1 MTNNQQ
7 PTTNN
12 IGPEPPAPAPSTAST
27 YNRAVTTAKH
37 HAVTPAAAPAAAAPQ
52 ATPGL
57 NDLLIHMAKHHA
69 SDLHLKPMRPPLMRV
84 QGKLSPIGGTEAL
97 KPTDLEKMLLPI
109 LNRTQREKFD
119 AVQSVDFGYG
129 VPGVA
134 RFRGNM
140 YMQRGTVGA
149 VFRRIPIQILGI
161 EKLELPNAIGDLTKI
176 PDGLVLVT
184 GPTGSGKST
193 TLAAMISEIADH
205 EPLHVVTIEDPI
217 EFLFIDKIAAISQ
230 REVGTDTPSFK
241 EALRNAMRQDPD
253 VIMVGEMRDVE
264 TMQTVMTAAETGH
277 LVFSTLH
284 TNNAAQTIDRVI
296 DAFPPDQHKQI
307 RSQLSLVL
315 RGIISLKLIKTRD
328 GKMTAAVEVLKNS
341 PRIAKLIEEGH
352 TKDILEEMESSV
364 GLYRMQSM
372 NQSLIALLVHQKI
385 TYQDAMELS
394 SDADDL
400 SLKIRKL
407 FPQIEERVR
416 QGGDMAPSYS
426 DFSQI
431 TELMDIK
438 RLYEEQEVQWRQR
451 LADKDEEIENLRHDA
466 DFVRQQAAQQQGG
479 VAQKDEEIAR
489 VRGEMERLRADAQAK
504 ILQLQERI
512 KELNQ
517 KLMGGAAAA
526 PKR

>member
-1 MTNNQQ
+1 VTATPQEQQ
-7 PTTNN
+7 
-12 IGPEPPAPAPSTAST
+12 APSFS
-27 YNRAVTTAKH
+27 
-37 HAVTPAAAPAAAAPQ
+37 
-52 ATPGL
+52 L
-57 NDLLIHMAKHHA
+57 NDLLIYMSKQQA
-69 SDLHLKPMRPPLMRV
+69 SDLHLKPMRPPLVRV
-84 QGKLSPIGGTEAL
+84 QGKLIPIKTDPL
-97 KPTDLEKMLLPI
+97 KPADLEKMLLPL
-109 LNRTQREKFD
+109 LNRVQRERFD
-119 AVQSVDFGYG
+119 AQQSVDFGYG

-134 RFRGNM
+134 RFRANM

-149 VFRRIPIQILGI
+149 VFRRIPIQVLSID
-161 EKLELPNAIGDLTKI
+161 KLELPLAVRDLTQL

-193 TLAAMISEIADH
+193 TLAAMILELAEM
-205 EPLHVVTIEDPI
+205 EPLHIVTIEDPI
-217 EFLFIDKIAAISQ
+217 EFLFQDKVAAISQ

-253 VIMVGEMRDVE
+253 VIMVGEMRDIE
-264 TMQTVMTAAETGH
+264 TMQTVLTAAETGH

-284 TNNAAQTIDRVI
+284 TNNAAQTLDRIIDSYPV
-296 DAFPPDQHKQI
+296 DQHKQI

-315 RGIISLKLIKTRD
+315 RGIISLKLVKTAD
-328 GKMTAAVEVLKNS
+328 GRMTAAVEVLKIS
-341 PRIAKLIEEGH
+341 PRIAKLIEDGL
-352 TKDILEEMESSV
+352 TKDILEEMEGSV

-385 TYQDAMELS
+385 SYQDAMALS
-394 SDADDL
+394 SDPDDL
-400 SLKIRKL
+400 SLKLRKL

-426 DFSQI
+426 DYSQI

-451 LADKDEEIENLRHDA
+451 LSDKDEELDGLRHDV
-466 DFVRQQAAQQQGG
+466 DHLRTQLAQQSGG
-479 VAQKDEEIAR
+479 DRTKDDEIAR
-489 VRGEMERLRADAQAK
+489 LRTEAERLRTEAQAK
-504 ILQLQERI
+504 IGQLQERI

-517 KLMGGAAAA
+517 KLMSAPP

>member
-1 MTNNQQ
+1 MTAV
-7 PTTNN
+7 
-12 IGPEPPAPAPSTAST
+12 PEPQAPAFS
-27 YNRAVTTAKH
+27 
-37 HAVTPAAAPAAAAPQ
+37 
-52 ATPGL
+52 L
-57 NDLLIHMAKHHA
+57 NDLLVYMSKQQA
-69 SDLHLKPMRPPLMRV
+69 SDLHLKPMRPPLVRV
-84 QGKLSPIGGTEAL
+84 QGKLIAVKTDPL
-97 KPTDLEKMLLPI
+97 KPADLERMLLPL
-109 LNRTQREKFD
+109 LNRAQKEKFD
-119 AVQSVDFGYG
+119 ASQSVDFGYG

-134 RFRGNM
+134 RFRANI
-140 YMQRGTVGA
+140 YMQRGTCGA
-149 VFRRIPIQILGI
+149 VFRRIPIQVASI
-161 EKLELPNAIGDLTKI
+161 ETLELPIAVKELTQI

-193 TLAAMISEIADH
+193 TLAGMIVEISEH
-205 EPLHVVTIEDPI
+205 EPLHIVTIEDPI
-217 EFLFIDKIAAISQ
+217 EFLFQDRTAAISQ
-230 REVGTDTPSFK
+230 REVGTDTPTFK

-264 TMQTVMTAAETGH
+264 TMQTVLTAAETGH

-284 TNNAAQTIDRVI
+284 TNNAAQTLDRII
-296 DAFPPDQHKQI
+296 DAFPPEQHKQI

-315 RGIISLKLIKTRD
+315 RGVISLKLIKTNS

-341 PRIAKLIEEGH
+341 PRVAKLIEEGH
-352 TKDILEEMESSV
+352 TKDLLEEIESSV

-394 SDADDL
+394 SDSDDL
-400 SLKIRKL
+400 SLKLRKL

-451 LADKDEEIENLRHDA
+451 LSDKEETLEGLRQDA
-466 DFVRQQAAQQQGG
+466 DYLRAQVAQASGG
-479 VAQKDEEIAR
+479 DKQKDEEIAR
-489 VRGEMERLRADAQAK
+489 LKGEAERLRADAQAK
-504 ILQLQERI
+504 INQLQERI

-517 KLMGGAAAA
+517 KLMSASPA
-526 PKR
+526 KR

>member
-1 MTNNQQ
+1 MRAESDTH
-7 PTTNN
+7 PPSLSPHPFI
-12 IGPEPPAPAPSTAST
+12 IGS
-27 YNRAVTTAKH
+27 VTVQTP
-37 HAVTPAAAPAAAAPQ
+37 TPAATEQGPSF
-52 ATPGL
+52 TL
-57 NDLLIHMAKHHA
+57 NDLLIYAAKQQA
-69 SDLHLKPMRPPLMRV
+69 SDLHLKPMRPPLVRIH
-84 QGKLSPIGGTEAL
+84 GKLVPIKTEPL
-97 KPTDLEKMLLPI
+97 KPADLEKMLLPI
-109 LNRTQREKFD
+109 LNRPQREKFD
-119 AVQSVDFGYG
+119 TVQSVDFGYG

-134 RFRGNM
+134 RFRANL

-161 EKLELPNAIGDLTKI
+161 DALELPLAIRDLSHI

-193 TLAAMISEIADH
+193 TLAAMISDIADK
-205 EPLHVVTIEDPI
+205 EPLHIVTIEDPI
-217 EFLFIDKIAAISQ
+217 EFLFIDKISAISQ
-230 REVGTDTPSFK
+230 REVGTDTPNFK

-264 TMQTVMTAAETGH
+264 TMQTVLTASETGH

-284 TNNAAQTIDRVI
+284 TNNAAQTIDRII
-296 DAFPPDQHKQI
+296 DAFPVDQHKQI
-307 RSQLSLVL
+307 RGQLALVL
-315 RGIISLKLIKTRD
+315 RGIISLKLIKNTE

-341 PRIAKLIEEGH
+341 PRIAKLIEDGT

-385 TYQDAMELS
+385 TYQDAMGLA
-394 SDADDL
+394 SDPDDL
-400 SLKIRKL
+400 SLKLRKL

-416 QGGDMAPSYS
+416 QGGDMAPSHS

-431 TELMDIK
+431 TQLMDIK
-438 RLYEEQEVQWRQR
+438 RLYEEQEGQWQQR
-451 LADKDEEIENLRHDA
+451 LADKEAELENLRKDVEYRSQA
-466 DFVRQQAAQQQGG
+466 VAMQQNEFGA
-479 VAQKDEEIAR
+479 KDEEIAR
-489 VRGEMERLRADAQAK
+489 VKGDMERLRSDAQAK
-504 ILQLQERI
+504 IGQLQERI

-517 KLMGGAAAA
+517 KLIAAGQQPG

>member
-1 MTNNQQ
+1 MSAT
-7 PTTNN
+7 
-12 IGPEPPAPAPSTAST
+12 S
-27 YNRAVTTAKH
+27 
-37 HAVTPAAAPAAAAPQ
+37 PQ
-52 ATPGL
+52 AGATPQAQPVTNL
-57 NDLLIHMAKHHA
+57 NDLLVYMAKQQA
-69 SDLHLKPMRPPLMRV
+69 SDLHLKPMRPPLIRV
-84 QGKLSPIGGTEAL
+84 RGKLVPIPGAETL
-97 KPTDLEKMLLPI
+97 KPADLEKMLLPI

-119 AVQSVDFGYG
+119 HVQSVDFGYG
-129 VPGVA
+129 VAGVA

-149 VFRRIPIQILGI
+149 VFRRIPINISGI
-161 EKLELPNAIGDLTKI
+161 DQLELPIAIRDLTQI

-193 TLAAMISEIADH
+193 TLAAMISEIAEH
-205 EPLHVVTIEDPI
+205 EPLHIVTIEDPI
-217 EFLFIDKIAAISQ
+217 EFLMGDKIAAISQ
-230 REVGTDTPSFK
+230 REVGTDTPNFK

-277 LVFSTLH
+277 LVYSTLH
-284 TNNAAQTIDRVI
+284 TNNAAQTIDRII
-296 DAFPPDQHKQI
+296 DSFPADQHKQI
-307 RSQLSLVL
+307 RAQLALVL
-315 RGIISLKLIKTRD
+315 RGVVSLKLIKTRE
-328 GKMTAAVEVLKNS
+328 GNMTAAVEVMKNS
-341 PRIAKLIEEGH
+341 PRIAKLIEDGH

-372 NQSLIALLVHQKI
+372 NQSLVALLVHQKI
-385 TYQDAMELS
+385 TYQDAMALA
-394 SDADDL
+394 SDPDDL
-400 SLKIRKL
+400 SLKLRKL

-451 LADKDEEIENLRHDA
+451 VADKDEELENLRHDA
-466 DFVRQQAAQQQGG
+466 DFLRQQASQQQN
-479 VAQKDEEIAR
+479 AFAAKDEEIAR
-489 VRGEMERLRADAQAK
+489 MKGEVERLRADAQSK
-504 ILQLQERI
+504 INQLQERI

-517 KLMGGAAAA
+517 KLMGGGAAGPAGV
-526 PKR
+526 KR

>member
-1 MTNNQQ
+1 MTAQAQ
-7 PTTNN
+7 
-12 IGPEPPAPAPSTAST
+12 EPRQLT
-27 YNRAVTTAKH
+27 
-37 HAVTPAAAPAAAAPQ
+37 
-52 ATPGL
+52 L
-57 NDLLIHMAKHHA
+57 NDLLIYMSKQQA
-69 SDLHLKPMRPPLMRV
+69 SDLHLKPMRPPLIRLR
-84 QGKLSPIGGTEAL
+84 GKLLPVAGTEPL
-97 KPTDLEKMLLPI
+97 KPADLEKMLLPI

-119 AVQSVDFGYG
+119 SNQSVDFGYG

-149 VFRRIPIQILGI
+149 VFRRIPIQILNVDQ
-161 EKLELPNAIGDLTKI
+161 LELPTSIRDMTQI

-193 TLAAMISEIADH
+193 TLAAMILEIAEH
-205 EPLHVVTIEDPI
+205 EPLHIVTIEDPI
-217 EFLFIDKIAAISQ
+217 EFLFMDRVAAISQ
-230 REVGTDTPSFK
+230 REVGTDTPAFK

-253 VIMVGEMRDVE
+253 VIMVGEMRDVD
-264 TMQTVMTAAETGH
+264 TIQTVMTAAETGH

-284 TNNAAQTIDRVI
+284 TNNAAQTIDRII
-296 DAFPPDQHKQI
+296 DAFPADQHKQI
-307 RSQLSLVL
+307 RSQLALVL
-315 RGIISLKLIKTRD
+315 RGIVSLKLIKTKE
-328 GKMTAAVEVLKNS
+328 GQMTAAVEILKNS
-341 PRIAKLIEEGH
+341 PRIAKLIEEGL

-385 TYQDAMELS
+385 GYKDAMTLA
-394 SDADDL
+394 SDPDDL
-400 SLKIRKL
+400 SLKVRKL

-416 QGGDMAPSYS
+416 QGGDMAPTYS

-451 LADKDEEIENLRHDA
+451 MTDKDEEIGNVKRDLESA
-466 DFVRQQAAQQQGG
+466 RQQTDDQQGG
-479 VAQKDEEIAR
+479 SQEKDEEIAR
-489 VRGEMERLRADAQAK
+489 VKGEMERLRADAQAK
-504 ILQLQERI
+504 IGQLQERI

-517 KLMGGAAAA
+517 KLISAGV
-526 PKR
+526 KR